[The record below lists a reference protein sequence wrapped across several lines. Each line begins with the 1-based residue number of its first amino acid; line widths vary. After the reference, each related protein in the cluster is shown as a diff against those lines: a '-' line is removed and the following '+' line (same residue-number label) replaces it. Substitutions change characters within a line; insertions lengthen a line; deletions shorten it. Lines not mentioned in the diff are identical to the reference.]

1 MAPCS
6 GSCSRP
12 HCILAFGCYGHD
24 EQRCLALARL
34 LRSRCMSPPLTVM
47 RKSTT
52 QASLA
57 DAALRP
63 AVPRRRLV
71 RLMHPTF
78 ALTDAAHLVHC
89 DVLLPLI
96 VCQPMSLPGP
106 VGHGSTIVY
115 YSASF
120 RVADAAAADAT
131 RSAHHLTSNQTLPLL
146 TSNQTGSCTRIA
158 LNRSSPTHFCHIR
171 EGQNEGRMRMP
182 DRRVT
187 LCKQALFLTTRIQ
200 FC

>member
-1 MAPCS
+1 
-6 GSCSRP
+6 
-12 HCILAFGCYGHD
+12 
-24 EQRCLALARL
+24 
-34 LRSRCMSPPLTVM
+34 MSPPLTVM

-120 RVADAAAADAT
+120 RVADAAAADAA

-146 TSNQTGSCTRIA
+146 TSNQTGSCRGCKRLT
-158 LNRSSPTHFCHIR
+158 LNRSPPTNFCHIR
-171 EGQNEGRMRMP
+171 ESQDERRHNSICMRITLNESPPTNFCHICEGQNE
-182 DRRVT
+182 RRHN
-187 LCKQALFLTTRIQ
+187 
-200 FC
+200 